1 MPNAALST
9 PLTAPA
15 TPRAGVAWAAGLH
28 AILLHLFLLYVF
40 VGAQPFQDP
49 SAAQRVEGNIID
61 RFGVLALFG
70 LALVVLALNAR
81 RLPALIPGLA
91 GLGAIVVICLS
102 SVLWSDFPDLTIRR
116 ALLLTFLAVIAASCA
131 SGLKSLRQFHTALFA
146 VTALVIVLN
155 VVGSALAPGFAVTD
169 LGLRGMY
176 SQKNVAGI
184 AAMITAV
191 TAATW
196 TLGAAR
202 RRHVALGLLALALA
216 LGFLLLT
223 RSKTSIALTG
233 LALAGIA
240 AFALT
245 EKLGP
250 RFALLL
256 AAAAAFGVCVFLAA
270 FAAFDFDPVAFSAVF
285 TGDASFTGR
294 DELWAFALKAAQER
308 FWLGHGYGAFWDVG
322 PDNDPLNRIDP
333 GTWLGDVEVGTI
345 NQAHNGFL
353 ELWLHIGLPAVVL
366 ATVVVA
372 TGMVAGLAGAA
383 SAQAPRAERAA
394 LGLIGVVLAL
404 HLLHNLTEATLFV
417 RGIPFCNVA
426 ILCIAAL
433 SCRRALAHEGRSAY
447 G

>member
-1 MPNAALST
+1 MPHAALSAN
-9 PLTAPA
+9 LTAPA
-15 TPRAGVAWAAGLH
+15 TPRGAAAWASGLH
-28 AILLHLFLLYVF
+28 AVLLHLFLLYVF
-40 VGAQPFQDP
+40 IGAQPFQDP
-49 SAAQRVEGNIID
+49 SAAQRVEGNVID

-70 LALVVLALNAR
+70 LALLVLALNWR
-81 RLPALIPGLA
+81 RLAALAPGLA
-91 GLGAIVVICLS
+91 GLGALVAICLA
-102 SVLWSDFPDLTIRR
+102 SVVWSDFPDLTIRR
-116 ALLLTFLAVIAASCA
+116 ALLLAFLTVIAAACA
-131 SGLKSLRQFHTALFA
+131 SGLRSLRQLHTALFA
-146 VTALVIVLN
+146 VTATVIVLN
-155 VVGSALAPGFAVTD
+155 VIGSALMPGFAVTD

-184 AAMITAV
+184 ASMIAAV

-196 TLGAAR
+196 ALGCVR
-202 RRHVALGLLALALA
+202 VRHAALGLLALALA
-216 LGFLLLT
+216 LAFLMLT

-256 AAAAAFGVCVFLAA
+256 GAVAALGVSVLLAA
-270 FAAFDFDPVAFSAVF
+270 FAAYGFDPVAFSAAF

-294 DELWAFALKAAQER
+294 DELWAFALKAAEER

-345 NQAHNGFL
+345 NQAHNGYL

-366 ATVVVA
+366 ATLVVI
-372 TGMVAGLAGAA
+372 TGMAAGLAGAA
-383 SAQAPRAERAA
+383 SARLPRPERAA
-394 LGLIGVVLAL
+394 LGLIGTVLAL

-433 SCRRALAHEGRSAY
+433 SCRRALAREGRFSY